1 MKEQTYIKF
10 ILSHIFIGFLVF
22 LFPVLAKIY
31 WLSIIIIGLYFV
43 VKNKNKNNEVLLV
56 AAYIAGAEVFLRTT
70 FGTPFYEFG
79 KYFIIFFVGLGTF
92 YDGIPKIKN
101 PYWIYLILLL
111 PSIIIGI
118 TTIEID
124 IRKKLLFDIL
134 GPLCLGICAIYT
146 YRKKVSNTDLDNI
159 LLSFGLPIIS
169 CCFFLLFAYPITNTT
184 IENTESN
191 YYLSGK
197 FAPNQI
203 STVLGFGT
211 FIFFCRTVFLKTSI
225 KITFFNII
233 LTCCL
238 LYRGLLS
245 FSRGGMLTG
254 LAIILL
260 ISILVFFLEK
270 ETTIFKR
277 KIPLSA
283 LFFCLV
289 FVFANYQTDNLLFK
303 RYMNQNP
310 SGLYKSKEVN
320 GREDLALEEIEI
332 FRENPITGIG
342 AGGVKEMRKTKNGS
356 LISTHNEMTRLL
368 AEHGLFGVLSI
379 ILLIIFPLLNYF
391 KNPHNYYLL
400 CFYAFWF
407 LTVNHSGMR
416 TVSPAFIY
424 ALSLLAI
431 NKKDSVNLV

>member
-146 YRKKVSNTDLDNI
+146 YRKKVSNADLDNI

-270 ETTIFKR
+270 ETTIFKQ

-283 LFFCLV
+283 LLFCLV

-400 CFYAFWF
+400 CFFAFWF

-431 NKKDSVNLV
+431 NKKDS

>member
-101 PYWIYLILLL
+101 PYWIYLVLLL

-146 YRKKVSNTDLDNI
+146 YRKKVSNADLDNI

-277 KIPLSA
+277 KIPISA
-283 LFFCLV
+283 LLFCLV

-400 CFYAFWF
+400 CFFAFWF

-431 NKKDSVNLV
+431 NKKDS